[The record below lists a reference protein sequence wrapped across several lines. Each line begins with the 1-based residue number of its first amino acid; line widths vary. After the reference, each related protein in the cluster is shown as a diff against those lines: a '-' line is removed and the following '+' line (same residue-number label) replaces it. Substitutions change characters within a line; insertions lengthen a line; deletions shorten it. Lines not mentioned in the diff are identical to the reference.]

1 MADNVESEAG
11 RPGQIA
17 FATDDE
23 LVRRLRQVE
32 NQLHDWLTK
41 IPALARE
48 VAAIRQ
54 QLESSEAAA

>member
-1 MADNVESEAG
+1 MAQHLEVAE
-11 RPGQIA
+11 RPGQTA

-23 LVRRLRQVE
+23 LARRLRQVE

-41 IPALARE
+41 LPALARE

-54 QLESSEAAA
+54 QLEPSEPAT